1 MTTASKRS
9 STAPRMTVP
18 KTYKLFIGGKFPRSE
33 SGRTVEVLDASGK
46 HLANASRA
54 SRKDAREAVVAAR
67 KSATSWG
74 TQTAYLRGQILY
86 RIAEM
91 LDARREQFIAELVST
106 GSTRRSAESEVDEA
120 VATWVHY
127 AGWSDKYAQ
136 VLGAANPVA
145 APYFNFSLPEP
156 MGVIAIVAPQAAGTS
171 LLGLARTMAPAM
183 VAGNTVVVIA
193 HERNPL
199 TAMSFAEV
207 LASSDVPGGV
217 ANILTGQVAEIAP
230 IMAGHMDV
238 NAIDLAGCNS
248 DIAVDCE
255 QRAIDNLKRVI
266 RPEGSGTGTSVRP
279 ARSGRSP
286 RSIDAISRL
295 TEIKTVWHPIGV

>member
-1 MTTASKRS
+1 MTTTSKRPS
-9 STAPRMTVP
+9 STPRMTVP

-33 SGRTVEVLDASGK
+33 SGRTIEVLDASGQ

-54 SRKDAREAVVAAR
+54 SRKDTREAVVAAR
-67 KSATSWG
+67 KAAAGWG
-74 TQTAYLRGQILY
+74 AQTAYLRGQILY

-106 GSTRRSAESEVDEA
+106 GSTRRNAEAEVDEA

-156 MGVIAIVAPQAAGTS
+156 MGVIAIVAPQHSGTS
-171 LLGLARTMAPAM
+171 LVGLARTMAPAL
-183 VAGNTVVVIA
+183 VAGNTVVVVA

-199 TAMSFAEV
+199 TAISFAEV

-217 ANILTGQVAEIAP
+217 VNLLTGLVSELAP
-230 IMAGHMDV
+230 IMAGHMDI
-238 NAIDLAGCNS
+238 NAIAGCEAE
-248 DIAVDCE
+248 IATDCE
-255 QRAIDNLKRVI
+255 RRAIDNLKRVV
-266 RPEGSGTGTSVRP
+266 RPEGNGTGVGVRP
-279 ARSGRSP
+279 SRSGRST
-286 RSIDAISRL
+286 RSIDAISRF
-295 TEIKTVWHPIGV
+295 TELKTVWHPIGV